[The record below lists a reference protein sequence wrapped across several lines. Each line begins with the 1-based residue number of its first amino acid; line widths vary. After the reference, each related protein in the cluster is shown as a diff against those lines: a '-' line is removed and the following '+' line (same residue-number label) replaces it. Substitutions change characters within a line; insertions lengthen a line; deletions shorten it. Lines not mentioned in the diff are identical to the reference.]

1 MPLTL
6 AVNVSHSAP
15 MFLGHFAVAL
25 AAKKAAPRASL
36 GTLVL
41 SAQFADCLWPLLL
54 LLGVEQVRIVPG
66 ITRVSPFDFIS
77 YPFSHSLLMQL
88 VWGGVLGGF
97 YFLVRRDL
105 KTAAVVGLVLPT
117 HWVLDY
123 VSHRPDMPLYPG
135 GPKVGLGMW
144 NSLPLSLI
152 VEYGL
157 FVAGIL
163 LYMRATR
170 PKQPHAYV
178 LWALIGFLAV
188 AYPASVF
195 GPPPPSVR
203 VLALTAISIW
213 LTIPWAAWGDS
224 QRKQIAA
231 SAKSA

>member
-1 MPLTL
+1 MDEYKPLTF

-15 MFLGHFAVAL
+15 VFLGHFAVAL
-25 AAKKAAPRASL
+25 AAKRAAPRASL

-54 LLGVEQVRIVPG
+54 LLGVEQVRIAPG
-66 ITRVSPFDFIS
+66 TTRVSPLDFIS
-77 YPFSHSLLMQL
+77 YPYSHSLLMQF
-88 VWGGVLGGF
+88 VWGSLLGALYFLMLRDLSAATVLG
-97 YFLVRRDL
+97 LL
-105 KTAAVVGLVLPT
+105 LPT
-117 HWVLDY
+117 HWILDY

-135 GPKVGLGMW
+135 GPKVGLAMW
-144 NSLPLSLI
+144 NSLPLSLT

-163 LYMRATR
+163 IYMSATR
-170 PKQPHAYV
+170 AKQPHSYV
-178 LWALIGFLAV
+178 LWALISFLAV

-213 LTIPWAAWGDS
+213 LTIPWAAWGDR
-224 QRKQIAA
+224 QRRQIVAI
-231 SAKSA
+231 